1 MSNEDMND
9 IIKIIKTLE
18 NSGALIDGLSET
30 VKHEIKKQD
39 GGFLGVL
46 LGT

>member
-30 VKHEIKKQD
+30 
-39 GGFLGVL
+39 
-46 LGT
+46 